1 MELTDT
7 QTDGLTDRCSDTN
20 MDIQKQQRVK
30 CLFLSFR
37 ASDVKKKTMTL
48 TDKALIFKQQ
58 YSITKNILTRNN

>member
-20 MDIQKQQRVK
+20 MEIQKQQRVK

-37 ASDVKKKTMTL
+37 ASDVKKKNHD
-48 TDKALIFKQQ
+48 TD
-58 YSITKNILTRNN
+58 